1 MLKNENKEI
10 GISLGH
16 KKKELDQELELKKWN
31 STQAW
36 YLYWSIYV
44 ANVVD
49 L

>member
-1 MLKNENKEI
+1 MKIKKLELASELKKR
-10 GISLGH
+10 
-16 KKKELDQELELKKWN
+16 ELDQEVELKKWN